1 MTQQEVEAVVLQFF
15 GTKFLYSLLA
25 LAAFQY
31 NPQGR
36 WGTLKLLRQDVDND
50 EEVALPTVAT
60 KFLHYSCFV
69 SV

>member
-1 MTQQEVEAVVLQFF
+1 MRRLPCTQLLQSSF
-15 GTKFLYSLLA
+15 TMVA
-25 LAAFQY
+25 LFQY
-31 NPQGR
+31 DPQGQ
-36 WGTLKLLRQDVDND
+36 WGTLKLSHQDVDND